1 MAVGL
6 VILSL
11 RQQQSCRLD
20 NSNVWEGDMPY
31 AREPYI
37 LYAFGGCFQRGKK
50 GQKCIE
56 KTSLFFEHKG
66 TRIFET
72 TKPLIK
78 KKLHIL
84 CFLNYQPFFDEQ
96 NRRFPTQVLFERCM
110 QVSTGSPSVSL
121 RALTRNLILSPSN
134 ATRCVPTAAIGW
146 DAGSCPA
153 RHGCCE
159 TLFRTPKSVS
169 RKGTFSRYTL
179 PSPWRQ
185 TVARNAKRKKLFKQ

>member
-1 MAVGL
+1 
-6 VILSL
+6 
-11 RQQQSCRLD
+11 
-20 NSNVWEGDMPY
+20 MPY

-37 LYAFGGCFQRGKK
+37 LYTFGGCFWRGEK

-96 NRRFPTQVLFERCM
+96 NRRFPTQVHFERCM
-110 QVSTGSPSVSL
+110 QISTCSPTVSL

-134 ATRCVPTAAIGW
+134 ATRCVPTAQTGW

-153 RHGCCE
+153 RHGWCNVLFIYPKVYREKERFFDTLYLPLGGRRCRE
-159 TLFRTPKSVS
+159 T
-169 RKGTFSRYTL
+169 
-179 PSPWRQ
+179 
-185 TVARNAKRKKLFKQ
+185 